1 VPSTTNDYLYRLFR
15 KIGLSD
21 FGAQTADAVIR
32 GPVEI
37 LLILLA
43 CVAVSRFGARVVR
56 RSVQGVVARSSA
68 KRGDTAH
75 LAKRAETLSGVAA
88 SLVRVAVWTIG
99 VLLVIDKLGVNPGPA
114 LAGASIVGV
123 AVGFGAQSL
132 VRDFLSGFFVL
143 AEDQFGVGD
152 LITVSDVTGTVEDVN
167 LRVTRLRSND
177 GTVWYVP
184 NGEMRKVGN
193 AAKEW
198 SRAIVDV
205 TIPVA
210 ADLAAAIAAISDE
223 VQALAADPV
232 WGELVVEAPEVLGVE
247 SIAVD
252 GFTVRVQV
260 KTQPAAHGRV
270 ARELRARVGARLYR
284 DGIVP
289 VRTAAAAPPTS
300 PPPDADGR
308 EESAGQT

>member
-1 VPSTTNDYLYRLFR
+1 MPTDDYLYRLFR
-15 KIGLSD
+15 KIGFSD
-21 FGAQTADAVIR
+21 FGADTAAAIIR
-32 GPVEI
+32 GPVSI
-37 LLILLA
+37 LIILLA
-43 CVAVSRFGARVVR
+43 AVFIARFAARLVR
-56 RSVQGVVARSSA
+56 RSVQRIVARS
-68 KRGDTAH
+68 RGDAAH

-88 SLVRVAVWTIG
+88 SLVRIVVWTIA

-152 LITVSDVTGTVEDVN
+152 VITVSDVTGTVEEVN
-167 LRVTRLRSND
+167 LRVTRLRAND
-177 GTVWYVP
+177 GTVWFVP

-210 ADLAAAIAAISDE
+210 ADVVAATVAITDE
-223 VQALAADPV
+223 VERFAADPT
-232 WGELVVEAPEVLGVE
+232 WTVVVIEAPEVLGVE
-247 SIAVD
+247 SISAD
-252 GFTVRVQV
+252 GVTIRVQA
-260 KTQPAAHGRV
+260 KTQPGKHGRV
-270 ARELRARVGARLYR
+270 ARELRSRIGARLHR

-289 VRTAAAAPPTS
+289 LRTVAAAPP
-300 PPPDADGR
+300 PADDDVIEG
-308 EESAGQT
+308 SAGQT

>member
-1 VPSTTNDYLYRLFR
+1 VPNDDYLYRLFR

-21 FGAQTADAVIR
+21 FGADTVAAIIR
-32 GPVEI
+32 GPVAI
-37 LLILLA
+37 LIIILA
-43 CVAVSRFGARVVR
+43 AVIVSRLLGRLVR
-56 RSVQGVVARSSA
+56 RSVQRLVVRS
-68 KRGDTAH
+68 RGDSAH

-88 SLVRVAVWTIG
+88 SLMRISVWTIA

-152 LITVSDVTGTVEDVN
+152 VITVSDVTGTVEEVN
-167 LRVTRLRSND
+167 LRVTRLRAAD
-177 GTVWYVP
+177 GTVWFVP

-210 ADLAAAIAAISDE
+210 ADLTAAVAAISDE
-223 VQALAADPV
+223 LQRLAADPV
-232 WGELVVEAPEVLGVE
+232 WSELVIEAPEVLGVE
-247 SIAVD
+247 SISVD
-252 GFTVRVQV
+252 ALTIRMQV
-260 KTQPAAHGRV
+260 KTKPAMSSRV
-270 ARELRARVGARLYR
+270 ARELRARVGARLHR

-289 VRTAAAAPPTS
+289 VRTAAAAPAPS
-300 PPPDADGR
+300 GQDVGEGFP
-308 EESAGQT
+308 GQT

>member
-1 VPSTTNDYLYRLFR
+1 VPNDDYLYRLFR
-15 KIGLSD
+15 RIGLSD
-21 FGAQTADAVIR
+21 FGADTVAAIIR
-32 GPVEI
+32 GPVSI
-37 LLILLA
+37 LFIIIA
-43 CVAVSRFGARVVR
+43 AVVVARVLARLVR
-56 RSVQGVVARSSA
+56 RSVQRLVVRS
-68 KRGDTAH
+68 RGDSAH

-88 SLVRVAVWTIG
+88 SLVRISVWTIA

-152 LITVSDVTGTVEDVN
+152 VITVSDVTGTVEEVN
-167 LRVTRLRSND
+167 LRVTRLRAGD
-177 GTVWYVP
+177 GTVWFVP

-198 SRAIVDV
+198 SRAIVDA

-210 ADLAAAIAAISDE
+210 ADVSAATAAISDE
-223 VQALAADPV
+223 LERLAADPV
-232 WGELVVEAPEVLGVE
+232 WSELVVDAPEVLGVE
-247 SIAVD
+247 AIGADSV
-252 GFTVRVQV
+252 TVRAQV
-260 KTQPAAHGRV
+260 KTKPAMHGRV
-270 ARELRARVGARLYR
+270 AREMRARISARLHR

-289 VRTAAAAPPTS
+289 VRTAAAAPAPAGGDVKEG
-300 PPPDADGR
+300 P
-308 EESAGQT
+308 AGQT